1 MDYKIKAKER
11 ITVLDYDFSTFT
23 MDSFIARVEVLI
35 GRQILPI
42 PWKMPLGMFG
52 AWISDDEIPLEYI
65 FYRNDVPLI
74 HQIHIQLHEL
84 AHLICGH
91 PTVKIDASS
100 IIRASLTGEKDTSF
114 LNLALSRSASTSEIE
129 VEAETLASLIQE
141 RIIRFSRIN
150 ELTRSISS
158 DHKVAQFIKTMGLE

>member
-23 MDSFIARVEVLI
+23 MDSFITRVEVLI

-100 IIRASLTGEKDTSF
+100 IRASLTGEKDTSF

>member
-100 IIRASLTGEKDTSF
+100 IRASLTGEKDTSF